1 MGHLVVRSLNCGFSK
16 GSLSITQCQGIITCL
31 PKGDKPRHFLK
42 NWRPITLLNTS
53 YKIAAG
59 SIANRFKTVL
69 NKIIDFDQSGFVPG
83 RFIGEN
89 TCLLY
94 DIIQYAEEN
103 NLPGLLLFIDFEKA
117 FDSLS
122 WNFLHKVLKYFNF
135 GPTIQNWVK
144 VFYSNI
150 VSSVNQ
156 GGNLSE
162 FFNIERG
169 CRQGDPLSPY
179 LFILC
184 AEVLAIKIRNNKQI
198 GGLKIVNIENKL
210 SQFAD
215 DTAILLDGTELSL
228 QKSLEEL
235 NSFADLSGLNI
246 NYTKTQVVWIG
257 SKRFSEEKLCLNWD
271 LTWENILSTIL
282 RLILM

>member
-1 MGHLVVRSLNCGFSK
+1 MGHFGVRSLNCSFSK
-16 GSLSITQCQGIITCL
+16 GTLSITQRQGIITCL

-169 CRQGDPLSPY
+169 NWQGDPLSPY

-198 GGLKIVNIENKL
+198 GGLKNCKYW
-210 SQFAD
+210 
-215 DTAILLDGTELSL
+215 
-228 QKSLEEL
+228 K
-235 NSFADLSGLNI
+235 
-246 NYTKTQVVWIG
+246 
-257 SKRFSEEKLCLNWD
+257 
-271 LTWENILSTIL
+271 
-282 RLILM
+282 